1 ADRGARALPPAQ
13 AQARAPGEE
22 AHRAPHLPQPPRDT
36 ESPLAAGVASAFAA
50 CCVEVKRG
58 MARVGLQQLVVLVR
72 KLADALREGG
82 VLRPKGRR
90 SKMLQISFDL
100 PDL

>member
-1 ADRGARALPPAQ
+1 MRPDPEPVNSFRHVVAERALVI
-13 AQARAPGEE
+13 
-22 AHRAPHLPQPPRDT
+22 AHAHGPQFSDA
-36 ESPLAAGVASAFAA
+36 L
-50 CCVEVKRG
+50 EVKRG

-72 KLADALREGG
+72 KLADALRERG

>member
-1 ADRGARALPPAQ
+1 MAEGAIVIAHAHGPQFSEAL
-13 AQARAPGEE
+13 EM
-22 AHRAPHLPQPPRDT
+22 
-36 ESPLAAGVASAFAA
+36 
-50 CCVEVKRG
+50 KRG
-58 MARVGLQQLVVLVR
+58 MARVGLQQLVVPVR

-82 VLRPKGRR
+82 VLRPKSWR